1 MKIIKTIIPTNLFEN
16 LSFCRNQKQ
25 ESNSQQVGV
34 LVTRN
39 TPSFWLYRVGFYFKS
54 MWNSTDLYKRIFLH
68 LFSDRIVISYSGKN
82 QLFIFQMQHWNID
95 WYKSLF
101 PKLPI
106 LGEIHKHFNL
116 GTLRQLETGFSN
128 LYSAL
133 FTFFAQTF
141 GSKTYFCLIFLLKF
155 TEAV

>member
-1 MKIIKTIIPTNLFEN
+1 MKIIETIIPTNLFEN

-39 TPSFWLYRVGFYFKS
+39 TPSFWLYRVVFYFKS
-54 MWNSTDLYKRIFLH
+54 MSNSTDLYKRIFLH

-101 PKLPI
+101 PKLPT
-106 LGEIHKHFNL
+106 LGETHKHFNL
-116 GTLRQLETGFSN
+116 RILRQLEKGFSN
-128 LYSAL
+128 VYSAL
-133 FTFFAQTF
+133 FIFFAQTL
-141 GSKTYFCLIFLLKF
+141 GLKTYFCFIFFSKF
-155 TEAV
+155 VEAV